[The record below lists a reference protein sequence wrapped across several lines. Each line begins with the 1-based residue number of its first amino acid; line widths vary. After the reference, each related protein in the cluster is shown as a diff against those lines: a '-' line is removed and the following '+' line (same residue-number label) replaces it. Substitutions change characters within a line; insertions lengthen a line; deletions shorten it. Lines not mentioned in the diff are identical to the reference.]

1 MSNLLRI
8 TNKIEPLGIW
18 DSIPSDSIN
27 SVVIEF
33 EFAEDWKNLLCV
45 AQFTQGEKTYNV
57 VIENNRCVLPT
68 ELKIGNVMLSV
79 FGTKTDGTPFRET
92 SIPFCFEIYDAGF
105 TSTAETPIPPTPDL
119 YEQLIDKFAHSSG
132 VAALNGKTGNV
143 DIVADEGISVDDTE
157 TGKIKIKNTATIT
170 VDPEMSDTSENP
182 VQNKAITGELKKLK
196 ELGETQSDWDINDNT
211 SPSYVK
217 NRPFYSESQTVN
229 YQEIIET
236 QTDIESA
243 IEGEYINYSNG
254 PVGLIDGEAYSVTMT
269 DPATSEII
277 IQATVT
283 ARNAK
288 DVPDLSELFSFDC
301 IALYDSDNDFV
312 LFDGA
317 KFSINSTGYPEFTQD
332 SNSFIITNYDTP
344 GLIIKVEGKGISNTV
359 ETIYKI
365 PEKYLPETKST
376 RYYREITIDLP
387 LFTTQPTYT
396 PSSADLFSIFKT
408 DEQDHMFYWAKMVS
422 GSSTDFTLHYTENG
436 TDDPIGGI
444 TFSMPDPPIQV
455 NKLVRFKL
463 SEDGYTML
471 MGQGMVISLSKYK
484 LNLPKNL
491 KYVDIDLYRTATSIN
506 TDSTYPK
513 AKYDMSLIGNTGTA
527 PGYLTNIEVSSTSG
541 LYPTR
546 INGNGHIYDFS
557 SYGFICGEDS
567 YQNDYVYLTSL
578 NHNHIRVRSTPDN
591 YVSCLGYTD
600 GVFINSSSNQLSATR
615 PSFENLRYYDRI
627 PMSSR
632 VRQNDGISYS
642 DLAFYNVVFQ
652 NGDKIILQG
661 ELDV

>member
-1 MSNLLRI
+1 MINTTHHFGLLMPDDNEYVRVTDLNDNMYKLDGILYDMKTSN
-8 TNKIEPLGIW
+8 E
-18 DSIPSDSIN
+18 S
-27 SVVIEF
+27 
-33 EFAEDWKNLLCV
+33 
-45 AQFTQGEKTYNV
+45 
-57 VIENNRCVLPT
+57 
-68 ELKIGNVMLSV
+68 
-79 FGTKTDGTPFRET
+79 
-92 SIPFCFEIYDAGF
+92 
-105 TSTAETPIPPTPDL
+105 
-119 YEQLIDKFAHSSG
+119 
-132 VAALNGKTGNV
+132 
-143 DIVADEGISVDDTE
+143 
-157 TGKIKIKNTATIT
+157 
-170 VDPEMSDTSENP
+170 
-182 VQNKAITGELKKLK
+182 
-196 ELGETQSDWDINDNT
+196 QSDWNTNDNT

-229 YQEIIET
+229 YREIIET

-243 IEGEYINYSNG
+243 IEGVYINYSNG
-254 PVGLIDGEAYSVTMT
+254 PVGLIDGEAYSVTIT
-269 DPATSEII
+269 DPATSEIT

-283 ARNAK
+283 AMNAK
-288 DVPDLSELFSFDC
+288 NNPDLSELFSFDC
-301 IALYDSDNDFV
+301 IALYDNDNGII
-312 LFDGA
+312 LFDRA
-317 KFSINSTGYPEFTQD
+317 KVSISSTGDLEFTQD
-332 SNSFIITNYDTP
+332 SNSFMIMNYDTP

-359 ETIYKI
+359 ETVYKI
-365 PEKYLPETKST
+365 PNKYLPETKPT

-387 LFTTQPTYT
+387 LFNPQPTYT
-396 PSSADLFSIFKT
+396 PSSADLTSIFKT

-444 TFSMPDPPIQV
+444 TFSMPDPPR
-455 NKLVRFKL
+455 NMNNLVRFKL
-463 SEDGYTML
+463 SEDGNTML
-471 MGQGMVISLSKYK
+471 MGQGMVMSFSKYK

-491 KYVDIDLYRTATSIN
+491 KYVDIDLYRTATS
-506 TDSTYPK
+506 TDTNSTYPK
-513 AKYDMSLIGNTGTA
+513 AKYDMSLLGNAGTA

-557 SYGFICGEDS
+557 SYGFICGEES
-567 YQNDYVYLTSL
+567 YQNKYVYLTSL
-578 NHNHIRVRSTPDN
+578 NHNHVRVRITPDN

-600 GVFINSSSNQLSATR
+600 GVFINRSSNQLSAAR
-615 PSFENLRYYDRI
+615 PAFESVKYYDRI